1 MASPL
6 PPKRRRDFDVAI
18 ICALQLEADAVEAL
32 FDYFWDEDGDRYG
45 KASGDQN
52 AYRTGVIGDHNVV
65 LAYMP
70 GIGKGHAASVAA
82 SFRSS
87 FQGIRLALIVGICG
101 GVPGRTDNDI
111 FLGDIIISDEI
122 VIYDFGRRFPAGF
135 RRKEIVT
142 DSAVNI
148 EVRAFLHKIKSRK
161 GREHL
166 LGRTHHHL
174 TALQKRI
181 SDYRS
186 PARMLDRLFEPTYHH
201 KHHIPSRCRKC
212 KKDEHCA
219 KAQEATC
226 ETLKCDWKELVVRSG
241 PSPGGINIHF
251 GRIASGDTVMKSGE
265 DRDRIAAEENVIA
278 FEMEGAGICNN
289 LPCIVVKGV
298 CDYADSHKDKI
309 WQRYTAAT
317 AAACMRS
324 LLEQWAIIDQPKGS
338 DRQLKGSTQGYY
350 SSRLDTLSEVES
362 TQSTHCDE
370 AYQSQKNHDT
380 RDDDLLQG
388 NLCPSKLAGPK
399 LTILVLPTI
408 ESSFKITLTCFKQHR
423 KYLPR
428 DVDLKSTLK
437 TQRVIFS
444 SNVEI
449 LSSDASGSLNNPL
462 GSSKNICLELTLAIR
477 TKLEEIDDITRR
489 LPVATKAKVQHR
501 TAADRL
507 KDAVEDLKSLVQVF
521 ASSIP
526 QRKQPRLSE
535 ESKIAKTPKGRR
547 EFQHFRIVQ
556 QAACSLYDALG
567 TACNAHS
574 VHDVHL
580 SLQPD
585 LNETRVRFNVAF
597 IQNPMVP
604 GKAVWI
610 NVESTIK
617 SSEPSSQPVSTSSSR
632 GHSSLKRPRQL
643 NEAHCPPTS
652 RKRVQFRLLPG
663 PLQSVCPEEP
673 IIGIPN
679 LYLQRNFCTV
689 VERSLHQKECNGC
702 IGLLGDN
709 DICKH
714 LAYMG
719 NQTNSMT
726 ASTSLSQLIS
736 LSGTDSTGG
745 MGLYERVRLARYL
758 ATAVLYYHSTP
769 WLNKAWR
776 SDDVQFFG
784 YHDSL
789 LQQAQHVLPYM
800 TTSIRAPNSSM
811 RSHPRSSDYHHIIRN
826 PVLFGLGVMFL
837 ELAYQA
843 PLRTLQQPVD
853 LKKGETQGFA
863 DYFTAHRLVDDSY
876 RMVSKSFKIIINKC
890 LHCDFGHD
898 SDFASPALQEAF
910 YRDVITGLENLEKV
924 FRELQLD
931 DLEPTPV

>member
-6 PPKRRRDFDVAI
+6 PPKHRRDFDVAI

-32 FDYFWDEDGDRYG
+32 FDSFCDEDGDRYR

-52 AYRTGVIGDHNVV
+52 AYRTGVIGNHNVV

-70 GIGKGHAASVAA
+70 GIGKAHAASVAA

-87 FQGIRLALIVGICG
+87 FQGIRLALMVGICG
-101 GVPGRTDNDI
+101 GVPGRTVNDI
-111 FLGDIIISDEI
+111 FLGDVIISDEI
-122 VIYDFGRRFPAGF
+122 VLYDLGRRSPAGF
-135 RRKEIVT
+135 RRKETGT
-142 DSAVNI
+142 DSTVNI
-148 EVRAFLHKIKSRK
+148 EVRAFLHKLRSRK
-161 GREHL
+161 GRESL
-166 LGRTHHHL
+166 LDRTHHHL
-174 TALQKRI
+174 NAIQKRI

-186 PARMLDRLFEPTYHH
+186 PARKLDRLFEPSYYH
-201 KHHIPSRCRKC
+201 KHHSPSRCRKC
-212 KKDEHCA
+212 GKDEHCA
-219 KAQEATC
+219 KAQESTC
-226 ETLKCDWKELVVRSG
+226 ETLKCDWKGLVSRSR

-251 GRIASGDTVMKSGE
+251 GRIASGDTVMKSAK

-298 CDYADSHKDKI
+298 CDYADSHKDKT

-324 LLEQWAIIDQPKGS
+324 LLEQWANVDQPQGS
-338 DRQLKGSTQGYY
+338 DRQPQDSAQGY
-350 SSRLDTLSEVES
+350 SSCRLDNPSEVES
-362 TQSTHCDE
+362 SQSTHHEE
-370 AYQSQKNHDT
+370 AYQSQRNHNNS
-380 RDDDLLQG
+380 DDVLLQ
-388 NLCPSKLAGPK
+388 
-399 LTILVLPTI
+399 VLPTI
-408 ESSFKITLTCFKQHR
+408 ESSFKVTLACFKQSR

-449 LSSDASGSLNNPL
+449 LSSDAPDSLNNPL
-462 GSSKNICLELTLAIR
+462 DSSSSICLELSLAIR
-477 TKLEEIDDITRR
+477 TKLEEIEDITRR
-489 LPVATKAKVQHR
+489 LPVATKTKVQYR
-501 TAADRL
+501 TATDRL
-507 KDAVEDLKSLVQVF
+507 KDAVDDLKSLVQVF
-521 ASSIP
+521 SSSIP
-526 QRKQPRLSE
+526 QPKQSPLSQE
-535 ESKIAKTPKGRR
+535 PKIPQTAKGSR
-547 EFQHFRIVQ
+547 EFRHFRIVQ

-574 VHDVHL
+574 VHDVHI

-585 LNETRVRFNVAF
+585 LNEKRVRFNVAF
-597 IQNPMVP
+597 IQNALMP

-617 SSEPSSQPVSTSSSR
+617 SSESSSQPVSASLST
-632 GHSSLKRPRQL
+632 GTSSLKRPRQL
-643 NEAHCPPTS
+643 NEAHSPSTS
-652 RKRVQFRLLPG
+652 RRRVQFHLSST
-663 PLQSVCPEEP
+663 PLQFARPEEP
-673 IIGIPN
+673 TIIGIPN

-689 VERSLHQKECNGC
+689 VKRSLHQQECNGC
-702 IGLLGDN
+702 IGLLGGN
-709 DICKH
+709 DICNH

-719 NQTNSMT
+719 NQTNNMT
-726 ASTSLSQLIS
+726 TSTSLSQLIS
-736 LSGTDSTGG
+736 LSGTNSTKG

-769 WLNKAWR
+769 WLSKAWR

-784 YHDSL
+784 SHDSL
-789 LQQAQHVLPYM
+789 LQDAQDVLPYM
-800 TTSIRAPNSSM
+800 TTSVRSQNSSLKS
-811 RSHPRSSDYHHIIRN
+811 RPRSSDYHLFIRN
-826 PVLFGLGVMFL
+826 PVIFGLGVMFL

-843 PLRTLQQPVD
+843 PLRVLQQPVD
-853 LKKGETQGFA
+853 LEKGETRGFA
-863 DYFTAHRLVDDSY
+863 DYFTAHRLLEDSY
-876 RMVSKSFKIIINKC
+876 RMVSKSFKVIINKC

-910 YRDVITGLENLEKV
+910 YRDVVTGLENLEKV

-931 DLEPTPV
+931 DPEPTAV

>member
-6 PPKRRRDFDVAI
+6 PPKHRRDFDVAI

-32 FDYFWDEDGDRYG
+32 FDYFWDEDSDRYG

-65 LAYMP
+65 LTYMP

-101 GVPGRTDNDI
+101 GVPGRTEKDI
-111 FLGDIIISDEI
+111 FLGDIVISDEI
-122 VIYDFGRRFPAGF
+122 VIYDLGRRFPAGF
-135 RRKEIVT
+135 RRKELGA

-161 GREHL
+161 GRENLLSKTHRHL
-166 LGRTHHHL
+166 NT
-174 TALQKRI
+174 LQKRI
-181 SDYRS
+181 TDYRS
-186 PARMLDRLFEPTYHH
+186 PARNLDRLFKPTYGH
-201 KHHIPSRCRKC
+201 KHHSPSRCKKC

-219 KAQEATC
+219 EAQEATC
-226 ETLKCDWKELVVRSG
+226 EALKCHRKGLVARAC
-241 PSPGGINIHF
+241 PSPGEINIHF

-309 WQRYTAAT
+309 WQKYTAAT

-324 LLEQWAIIDQPKGS
+324 LLEQWAMVDQPKGS
-338 DRQLKGSTQGYY
+338 NKQLKYPTQGYPY
-350 SSRLDTLSEVES
+350 CRLDTLSKVES
-362 TQSTHCDE
+362 PQSACCDKE
-370 AYQSQKNHDT
+370 SQKNDDT
-380 RDDDLLQG
+380 SDGDLLQ
-388 NLCPSKLAGPK
+388 
-399 LTILVLPTI
+399 VLPTI
-408 ESSFKITLTCFKQHR
+408 ESGFRIALTCFKQNR
-423 KYLPR
+423 KCLPR
-428 DVDLKSTLK
+428 DVDLKSILK
-437 TQRVIFS
+437 NQRVIFS
-444 SNVEI
+444 DNVEI
-449 LSSDASGSLNNPL
+449 LSSDASGSLNNHL
-462 GSSKNICLELTLAIR
+462 GSSKRILLELTLAIQ
-477 TKLEEIDDITRR
+477 TKLKEIEDITRR
-489 LPVATKAKVQHR
+489 LPVATKAKEQHR
-501 TAADRL
+501 SAADRL
-507 KDAVEDLKSLVQVF
+507 KDAIEDLKTLIQVF
-521 ASSIP
+521 TTSIP
-526 QRKQPRLSE
+526 QRKLPRLSE
-535 ESKIAKTPKGRR
+535 ESKIVKTPKGRR

-567 TACNAHS
+567 TACNAHD

-597 IQNPMVP
+597 IQNIMIP

-610 NVESTIK
+610 TVESTIK
-617 SSEPSSQPVSTSSSR
+617 SSELSFQPVSTPLSR
-632 GHSSLKRPRQL
+632 DHSSLKRPRPP
-643 NEAHCPPTS
+643 NEEYCPPKS
-652 RKRVQFRLLPG
+652 RKRAHFRLLPG
-663 PLQSVCPEEP
+663 PLHSVCPEEP
-673 IIGIPN
+673 IIRIPN

-689 VERSLHQKECNGC
+689 VERSLHQQECNGC
-702 IGLLGDN
+702 IGMLGDS

-719 NQTNSMT
+719 NQANSIAT
-726 ASTSLSQLIS
+726 SASLSQLIS
-736 LSGTDSTGG
+736 LSGTDSTKG
-745 MGLYERVRLARYL
+745 MGLYERVRLAKYL
-758 ATAVLYYHSTP
+758 ATAVLYYHATP

-776 SDDVQFFG
+776 SDDVRFFG

-800 TTSIRAPNSSM
+800 TTSIQAPNSSVN
-811 RSHPRSSDYHHIIRN
+811 SQHQSSEYHHIIRN

-843 PLRTLQQPVD
+843 PLRALQQPVD
-853 LKKGETQGFA
+853 LGKGETQGFA
-863 DYFTAHRLVDDSY
+863 DYFTAHRLVDHTY
-876 RMVSKSFKIIINKC
+876 RMVSKSFKIIISKC

-910 YRDVITGLENLEKV
+910 YYDVVMGLENLEKV

-931 DLEPTPV
+931 DLDPTPV